1 MWYVGSMNDQL
12 RAARALRNTI
22 RAMRKKSE
30 EARRLAPQVVEGL
43 ISAGLCRLA
52 IPASLGGHETEPK
65 VVLQILE
72 ELAGADASP
81 VRPARRERQWSS
93 KTGSGFPDVG
103 HWSPD
108 ANSLTGFR

>member
-22 RAMRKKSE
+22 RAMRKESE

-65 VVLQILE
+65 VVLQFLK
-72 ELAGADASP
+72 S
-81 VRPARRERQWSS
+81 
-93 KTGSGFPDVG
+93 
-103 HWSPD
+103 
-108 ANSLTGFR
+108 